1 MEHDFKSI
9 YDELEDITDWL
20 KLTPGEMQYL
30 RYPTNIVLAAIK
42 ITDIYNTVHIAR
54 ANLHFLDNKD
64 FGDYAKGEKAIRF
77 VKSMH
82 IQNSLIFYNIAVNYS
97 WQVLWLYYNDALNE
111 FRPTAKLYESAIKDC
126 NYEELLLG
134 LTLKRDYKMRDHI
147 VKPFF
152 QKATS
157 YNKIRPMYNYLKHRG
172 SFHFEGLGMNR
183 THMMFGF
190 YLNKEKINLPMVSR
204 KEMDVEYTKQM
215 LLQFDKD
222 FVAYMSY
229 LIELLIPKDFTNG
242 SLPLDKMLTFMTN
255 KYAGTP

>member
-82 IQNSLIFYNIAVNYS
+82 NS
-97 WQVLWLYYNDALNE
+97 
-111 FRPTAKLYESAIKDC
+111 K
-126 NYEELLLG
+126 
-134 LTLKRDYKMRDHI
+134 
-147 VKPFF
+147 
-152 QKATS
+152 
-157 YNKIRPMYNYLKHRG
+157 
-172 SFHFEGLGMNR
+172 
-183 THMMFGF
+183 
-190 YLNKEKINLPMVSR
+190 
-204 KEMDVEYTKQM
+204 
-215 LLQFDKD
+215 QFD
-222 FVAYMSY
+222 F
-229 LIELLIPKDFTNG
+229 L
-242 SLPLDKMLTFMTN
+242 
-255 KYAGTP
+255 